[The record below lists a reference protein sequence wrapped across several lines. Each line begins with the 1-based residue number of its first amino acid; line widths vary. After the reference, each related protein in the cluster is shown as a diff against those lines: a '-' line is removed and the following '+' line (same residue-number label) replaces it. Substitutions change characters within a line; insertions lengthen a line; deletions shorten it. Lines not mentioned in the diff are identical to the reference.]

1 MFFVQMWKEIK
12 VFFTSKGNLIFM
24 FVMPLLL
31 ITIFS
36 FALQDYISADY
47 GTFEN
52 GRVYYFF
59 STQNAA
65 RTCEFEAIREKMTS
79 AIGIS
84 FEQVYNYK
92 EACRRV
98 ESSEAYGVIIIKD
111 AGYDYFRS
119 SFNEP
124 EGGKLARTL
133 FSQIANNYAAGIETK
148 SISAIN
154 KVKVEA
160 NKLDSKNYYT
170 FAGLAFSIMFMGLLV
185 AFMVYDEKEFG
196 TIERI
201 KLGGSGIPS
210 MVISKV
216 LTGVICGLIMI
227 ATSFAYSRI
236 VLKVDWGNKAGY
248 IVTVLLCLVIFSAIF
263 GCVVGLWGKNRT
275 MCQSSVL
282 MFSMLCGYLGGSITP
297 LYLLENM
304 PVLKFIIKI
313 SPLYYTNRAIISLY
327 NGIIDEKTTYSIV
340 ILLGLALVFAAFA
353 IPIAPSAAANDSC
366 PAKKA
371 KQ

>member
-1 MFFVQMWKEIK
+1 MFLVQMWKEIK
-12 VFFTSKGNLIFM
+12 VFFTSRGNLLFM

-36 FALQDYISADY
+36 FALRDYISADY
-47 GTFEN
+47 GTFDD
-52 GRVYYFF
+52 GRVYYFLN
-59 STQNAA
+59 TQNED
-65 RTCEFEAIREKMTS
+65 RSDEFDVIREKIFDS
-79 AIGIS
+79 IGIS
-84 FEQVYNYK
+84 FEQVYDY
-92 EACRRV
+92 EDACHRV
-98 ESSEAYGVIIIKD
+98 ESSEAYGVITIKD
-111 AGYDYFRS
+111 EGYDYFRS

-133 FSQIANNYAAGIETK
+133 FSRMADNYAAGIE
-148 SISAIN
+148 SQDAPEIN
-154 KVKVEA
+154 KVRVEV

-185 AFMVYDEKEFG
+185 AFMVYEEKEFG

-201 KLGGSGIPS
+201 KLGGAGILS

-216 LTGVICGLIMI
+216 LTGVICGLVMI
-227 ATSFAYSRI
+227 AASFVYSRT

-248 IVTVLLCLVIFSAIF
+248 IVAVLMCLVIFSAVF

-327 NGIIDEKTTYSIV
+327 NGIIDEKTTYSILV
-340 ILLGLALVFAAFA
+340 LLGLTLAFT
-353 IPIAPSAAANDSC
+353 ILGIC
-366 PAKKA
+366 LGKKVTKKA
-371 KQ
+371 

>member
-1 MFFVQMWKEIK
+1 MFFIQMWKEIK
-12 VFFTSKGNLIFM
+12 VFFTSKGNLLFM

-36 FALQDYISADY
+36 FALRDYISADY
-47 GTFEN
+47 GTFN
-52 GRVYYFF
+52 DGHVYYFL
-59 STQNAA
+59 SGQNAT
-65 RTCEFEAIREKMTS
+65 RSEEFEKISTKIS
-79 AIGIS
+79 DAIGIS
-84 FEQVYNYK
+84 FEQVYDY
-92 EACRRV
+92 ELACRRV
-98 ESSEAYGVIIIKD
+98 ESSEAYGVITVKD
-111 AGYDYFRS
+111 DGYDYFRS
-119 SFNEP
+119 PFNEP

-133 FSQIANNYAAGIETK
+133 FCQMADNYAAGIESQ
-148 SISAIN
+148 SIPAIN
-154 KVKVEA
+154 TVRIEV

-201 KLGGSGIPS
+201 KLGGAGIPS

-216 LTGVICGLIMI
+216 LTGVICGLVMI
-227 ATSFAYSRI
+227 AASFAYSRT

-248 IVTVLLCLVIFSAIF
+248 IVTVLLCLVIFSAVF

-304 PVLKFIIKI
+304 PVLRFIIKI

-327 NGIIDEKTTYSIV
+327 NGIIDEKTTYSILV
-340 ILLGLALVFAAFA
+340 LLGLTLAFT
-353 IPIAPSAAANDSC
+353 ILGIRLGKKVT
-366 PAKKA
+366 KKA
-371 KQ
+371 

>member
-1 MFFVQMWKEIK
+1 MFFVQMRKEIK
-12 VFFTSKGNLIFM
+12 AFFTNKGNLLFM
-24 FVMPLLL
+24 FAMPLLL

-36 FALQDYISADY
+36 FALRDYISADY
-47 GTFEN
+47 GTFDD
-52 GRVYYFF
+52 GRVFYFLN
-59 STQNAA
+59 TQKGERAE
-65 RTCEFEAIREKMTS
+65 EFKKISEKISDAT
-79 AIGIS
+79 GIS
-84 FEQVYNYK
+84 FEQISDYE

-98 ESSEAYGVIIIKD
+98 ESSQAYGVITVKD
-111 AGYDYFRS
+111 DGYDYFRS

-124 EGGKLARTL
+124 EGGKLIRTL
-133 FSQIANNYAAGIETK
+133 FCRMADDYVAVTESKGEPV
-148 SISAIN
+148 IN
-154 KVKVEA
+154 KVTIDV

-201 KLGGSGIPS
+201 KLGGGGIPS

-216 LTGVICGLIMI
+216 LTGVICGLVMI
-227 ATSFAYSRI
+227 AASFVYSTN
-236 VLKVDWGNKAGY
+236 VLRVDWGDKAGY
-248 IVTVLLCLVIFSAIF
+248 IVTVLLCLVIFSAVF

-304 PVLKFIIKI
+304 PVLKFIIRI

-327 NGIIDEKTTYSIV
+327 NGILDEKTMYSILV
-340 ILLGLALVFAAFA
+340 LLGLTSAFT
-353 IPIAPSAAANDSC
+353 ILGIGLGRKVT
-366 PAKKA
+366 KKV
-371 KQ
+371 

>member
-12 VFFTSKGNLIFM
+12 VFFTSKGNLLFM

-36 FALQDYISADY
+36 FALRDYISADY
-47 GTFEN
+47 GTFDD
-52 GRVYYFF
+52 GRVYYYL
-59 STQNAA
+59 SAQNEA
-65 RTCEFEAIREKMTS
+65 RIDEFEKIREKMTG

-84 FEQVYNYK
+84 FEQVYDYE

-98 ESSEAYGVIIIKD
+98 ESSKAYGVITIKD
-111 AGYDYFRS
+111 NGYDYFRS

-133 FSQIANNYAAGIETK
+133 FSQIADNYMSGTT
-148 SISAIN
+148 SRSGPAIN
-154 KVKVEA
+154 KVRVEV

-201 KLGGSGIPS
+201 KLGGAGILS

-227 ATSFAYSRI
+227 VTSFAYSRT

-248 IVTVLLCLVIFSAIF
+248 IVIVLLCLVIFSAVF

-304 PVLKFIIKI
+304 PVLRFIVKI

-327 NGIIDEKTTYSIV
+327 NGIIDEKTTYSILV
-340 ILLGLALVFAAFA
+340 LLGLTLAF
-353 IPIAPSAAANDSC
+353 IILGIHLGKKVT
-366 PAKKA
+366 KKA
-371 KQ
+371 

>member
-1 MFFVQMWKEIK
+1 MFWVQMRKELK
-12 VFFTSKGNLIFM
+12 TFFASKGNLLFM

-31 ITIFS
+31 ISIFS
-36 FALQDYISADY
+36 FALRDYINADY
-47 GTFEN
+47 KTFDD
-52 GRVYYFF
+52 GRIYYYLNTRDT
-59 STQNAA
+59 SRIN
-65 RTCEFEAIREKMTS
+65 EFEDIKEKLS
-79 AIGIS
+79 RSIGIS
-84 FEQVYNYK
+84 FEQVYEY
-92 EACRRV
+92 EDACAAV
-98 ESSEAYGVIIIKD
+98 ESSEAYGVITVKD
-111 AGYDYFRS
+111 HGYDYFRS
-119 SFNEP
+119 AFNEP

-133 FSQIANNYAAGIETK
+133 FKQIADGYVSLEENKTDPV
-148 SISAIN
+148 IN
-154 KVKVEA
+154 KVRVEVS
-160 NKLDSKNYYT
+160 KLESKNYYT

-201 KLGGSGIPS
+201 KLGSGGIFA
-210 MVISKV
+210 MLLCKV
-216 LTGVICGLIMI
+216 LTGVICGLVMI
-227 ATSFAYSRI
+227 AVSFAFSNV

-248 IVTVLLCLVIFSAIF
+248 IILVLLCLVIFSAVF

-304 PVLKFIIKI
+304 PVLQFIIKI

-353 IPIAPSAAANDSC
+353 IQLG
-366 PAKKA
+366 KKVT
-371 KQ
+371 KKV

>member
-1 MFFVQMWKEIK
+1 MFLVQMWKEIK
-12 VFFTSKGNLIFM
+12 VFFTSRGNLLFM

-36 FALQDYISADY
+36 FALRDYISADY
-47 GTFEN
+47 GTFDD
-52 GRVYYFF
+52 GRVYYFLN
-59 STQNAA
+59 TQNED
-65 RTCEFEAIREKMTS
+65 RSDEFDVIREKIS
-79 AIGIS
+79 DSIGIS
-84 FEQVYNYK
+84 FEQVYDYE
-92 EACRRV
+92 EACHRV
-98 ESSEAYGVIIIKD
+98 ESSEAYGVITIKD
-111 AGYDYFRS
+111 EGYDYFRS

-124 EGGKLARTL
+124 EGGKLARSL
-133 FSQIANNYAAGIETK
+133 FSRMADNYAAGIESQSTPV
-148 SISAIN
+148 IN
-154 KVKVEA
+154 KVRVEV
-160 NKLDSKNYYT
+160 NKLDSRNYYT

-201 KLGGSGIPS
+201 KLGGAGILS

-216 LTGVICGLIMI
+216 LTGVICGLVMI
-227 ATSFAYSRI
+227 AASFVYSRT

-248 IVTVLLCLVIFSAIF
+248 IVAVLMCLVIFSAVF

-304 PVLKFIIKI
+304 PVLKFIIKL

-327 NGIIDEKTTYSIV
+327 NGIIDEKTTYSILV
-340 ILLGLALVFAAFA
+340 LLGLTLAFT
-353 IPIAPSAAANDSC
+353 ILGIHHGKKVT
-366 PAKKA
+366 KKA
-371 KQ
+371 

>member
-12 VFFTSKGNLIFM
+12 VFFTSKGNLLFM

-31 ITIFS
+31 ISIFS
-36 FALQDYISADY
+36 FALRDYISADY
-47 GTFEN
+47 GTFDD
-52 GRVYYFF
+52 GRVYYYL
-59 STQNAA
+59 SAQNEA
-65 RTCEFEAIREKMTS
+65 RIGEFEEIKEKMTG

-84 FEQVYNYK
+84 FEQVYDYE
-92 EACRRV
+92 EACCRV
-98 ESSEAYGVIIIKD
+98 ESSEAYGVITIKD
-111 AGYDYFRS
+111 DGYDYFRS
-119 SFNEP
+119 TFNEP

-133 FSQIANNYAAGIETK
+133 FSQIADNYAAGIE
-148 SISAIN
+148 SQSSPAIN
-154 KVKVEA
+154 KVRVEV
-160 NKLDSKNYYT
+160 NKLDSRNYYT
-170 FAGLAFSIMFMGLLV
+170 FAGLAFSIIFMGLLV

-201 KLGGSGIPS
+201 KLGGAGISS

-216 LTGVICGLIMI
+216 LTGVVCGLVMI
-227 ATSFAYSRI
+227 ATSFAYSRT

-248 IVTVLLCLVIFSAIF
+248 IVTVLLCLVIFSAVF

-304 PVLKFIIKI
+304 PVL
-313 SPLYYTNRAIISLY
+313 
-327 NGIIDEKTTYSIV
+327 
-340 ILLGLALVFAAFA
+340 
-353 IPIAPSAAANDSC
+353 
-366 PAKKA
+366 
-371 KQ
+371 

>member
-1 MFFVQMWKEIK
+1 MFLVQMWKEIK
-12 VFFTSKGNLIFM
+12 VFFTSKGNLLFM
-24 FVMPLLL
+24 FAMPLLL

-36 FALQDYISADY
+36 FALRDYISADY
-47 GTFEN
+47 GTFDG
-52 GRVYYFF
+52 GRVYYFLN
-59 STQNAA
+59 TEDAV
-65 RTCEFEAIREKMTS
+65 RLKEFDEIKKKMS
-79 AIGIS
+79 DSIGIS
-84 FEQVYNYK
+84 FEQVYDYE

-98 ESSEAYGVIIIKD
+98 ESSEAYGVITIKD
-111 AGYDYFRS
+111 DSYDYFRS

-124 EGGKLARTL
+124 EGGKLTRTL
-133 FSQIANNYAAGIETK
+133 FGQMAENYATVDERQ
-148 SISAIN
+148 SASVIN
-154 KVKVEA
+154 KVKVDVS
-160 NKLDSKNYYT
+160 KLDSKNYYT

-201 KLGGSGIPS
+201 KLGGAGIPA

-216 LTGVICGLIMI
+216 LTGVICGLVMI
-227 ATSFAYSRI
+227 AASFVYSKV

-248 IVTVLLCLVIFSAIF
+248 IVIILLCLVIFSAVF

-304 PVLKFIIKI
+304 PVLRFIIKI

-327 NGIIDEKTTYSIV
+327 NGITDEKTTYSITV
-340 ILLGLALVFAAFA
+340 LLGLTLVFTALG
-353 IPIAPSAAANDSC
+353 IRLGKKVT
-366 PAKKA
+366 KKA
-371 KQ
+371 

>member
-1 MFFVQMWKEIK
+1 MFLVQMWKEIK
-12 VFFTSKGNLIFM
+12 VFFTSRGNLLFM

-36 FALQDYISADY
+36 FALRDYISADY
-47 GTFEN
+47 GTFDD
-52 GRVYYFF
+52 GRVYYFLN
-59 STQNAA
+59 TQNED
-65 RTCEFEAIREKMTS
+65 RSDEFDVIREKIS
-79 AIGIS
+79 DSIGIS
-84 FEQVYNYK
+84 FEQVYDYE
-92 EACRRV
+92 EACHRV
-98 ESSEAYGVIIIKD
+98 ESSEAYGVITIKD
-111 AGYDYFRS
+111 EGYDYFRS
-119 SFNEP
+119 SFNES
-124 EGGKLARTL
+124 EGGKLARSL
-133 FSQIANNYAAGIETK
+133 FSRMADNYAAGIESQSTPV
-148 SISAIN
+148 IN
-154 KVKVEA
+154 KVRVEV
-160 NKLDSKNYYT
+160 NKLDSRNYYT

-201 KLGGSGIPS
+201 KLGDAGILS

-216 LTGVICGLIMI
+216 LTGFICGLVMI
-227 ATSFAYSRI
+227 AASFVYSRT

-248 IVTVLLCLVIFSAIF
+248 IVAVLMCLVIFSAVF

-304 PVLKFIIKI
+304 PVLKFIIKL

-327 NGIIDEKTTYSIV
+327 NGIVDEKTTYSILV
-340 ILLGLALVFAAFA
+340 LLGLTLAFT
-353 IPIAPSAAANDSC
+353 ILGIRLGKKVT
-366 PAKKA
+366 KKA
-371 KQ
+371 